1 MRPTASFFPK
11 TSSTECT
18 DPSRAEMKM
27 KSTAN
32 QLLRRKGG
40 IQQRIFLQ
48 KLTKR
53 GIGTFKAEIVARSVA
68 KDCCFRNKEHVRRKI
83 LNYIMKAK
91 VEDAE
96 DVVKAEDY
104 KHHKMKKEL
113 SKEIPNT
120 DILRRFQRFCH
131 EEAELEW
138 GKKKEKDE
146 KKRKHLVD
154 WNEVRPQSSSA

>member
-1 MRPTASFFPK
+1 MRPTASFFLK
-11 TSSTECT
+11 ILSTECT

-32 QLLRRKGG
+32 QLLRRNRS
-40 IQQRIFLQ
+40 IQQRNFLQ
-48 KLTKR
+48 KLLRR
-53 GIGTFKAEIVARSVA
+53 GIGTNKAEIVARSVA

-104 KHHKMKKEL
+104 KHYKMKKEL

-120 DILRRFQRFCH
+120 DILRFHGCH
-131 EEAELEW
+131 EESQLYISSIRDGELFPSCE
-138 GKKKEKDE
+138 
-146 KKRKHLVD
+146 
-154 WNEVRPQSSSA
+154 

>member
-83 LNYIMKAK
+83 LNYTMKAK

-96 DVVKAEDY
+96 VRCKFFLTSVNFY
-104 KHHKMKKEL
+104 RF
-113 SKEIPNT
+113 NT
-120 DILRRFQRFCH
+120 KNWHFRQILREKVAFFYRFNAKNWRFS
-131 EEAELEW
+131 
-138 GKKKEKDE
+138 
-146 KKRKHLVD
+146 V
-154 WNEVRPQSSSA
+154 

>member
-1 MRPTASFFPK
+1 
-11 TSSTECT
+11 
-18 DPSRAEMKM
+18 M

-96 DVVKAEDY
+96 VSHGYTRVNFFDQCKF
-104 KHHKMKKEL
+104 L
-113 SKEIPNT
+113 QI
-120 DILRRFQRFCH
+120 
-131 EEAELEW
+131 
-138 GKKKEKDE
+138 
-146 KKRKHLVD
+146 
-154 WNEVRPQSSSA
+154 